1 LLSHCRL
8 FLTRIERKYECDLY
22 LADLTEFGLTLQS
35 RAPALPNQAGLHL
48 IPDMDCG
55 VDQETIQQEDGIT
68 WRYSVHRFVKK

>member
-1 LLSHCRL
+1 MRIVAVQLQYCRL

-48 IPDMDCG
+48 IPDMVSRNCHLFFTKICA
-55 VDQETIQQEDGIT
+55 VDKMAT
-68 WRYSVHRFVKK
+68 Y